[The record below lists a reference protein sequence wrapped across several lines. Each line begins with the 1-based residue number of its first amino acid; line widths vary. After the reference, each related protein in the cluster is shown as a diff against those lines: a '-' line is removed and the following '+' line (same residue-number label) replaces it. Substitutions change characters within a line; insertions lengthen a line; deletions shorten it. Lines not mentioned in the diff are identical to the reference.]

1 VKNKLL
7 ITAGALVVAGAVAAG
22 ILYAYWDQAV
32 PLAGMAINYVRSWTA
47 PLGTTTTELAAV
59 SKDAGADV
67 LSPPSATPL
76 SNALVDDWPS
86 YNKTLTSER
95 YSQLS
100 QINTKNVG
108 KLKVLCVYDTKQ
120 YTSFETGPI
129 MVNDALIGTTE
140 HDIFSL
146 DPANCQENWRTHE
159 DYKPASLLAVNHGA
173 AYMDG
178 LLFRGTEDGR
188 VLAYDFKTGKRVW
201 EATVAD
207 PKLSESTPAAPIVWN
222 GLVFIGNAGG
232 DNKGVKGR
240 MYALD
245 AKTGKIVWEF
255 YLVPKTAGD
264 PTRGPQGA
272 TPLNGSTWR
281 NAVGT
286 PITGGGT
293 WTSYTLDPT
302 TGELYIPGGNP
313 GPDFSTGSREGENL
327 YSGSIVV
334 LDAKTGAYKNHFK
347 LVPKDWHDWDAST
360 APSLIQTRGG
370 KKLLSV
376 APKDG
381 HLYGF
386 DLGTNAML
394 YRVPVTRIEN
404 IDAPFVVGK
413 AVHFCPGTV
422 GGAEWNGP
430 AYDPQTN
437 LILIG
442 EVEWCAAVTLQ
453 NDKQIQKVKL
463 GKPWSAMATHNPYQT
478 YGTNDSFGHWAGWVY
493 AADADTGVWRWR
505 LKSNYP
511 IQSGMTPTA
520 GGIVFF
526 GDMGGNFYVLDAA
539 NGQQLGGQKIGGA
552 IGGGVITYTVHGTQK
567 VAVATGFTSILWPT
581 EVVTGK
587 IVILGLDETSASSR
601 QASSFT
607 QNGAN
612 GRPQFADDPSRVVA
626 GRNVESL
633 SGVSRHNILLLFERK
648 SGTEQ
653 TRVWVPPILSE
664 SARIACTSDAFRHVT

>member
-1 VKNKLL
+1 MTRRLTTRNALL
-7 ITAGALVVAGAVAAG
+7 IVVCALVVTGGVAAGALYV
-22 ILYAYWDQAV
+22 YWDQAV
-32 PLAGMAINYVRSWTA
+32 PIVGMAINYYRSFSA
-47 PLGTTTTELAAV
+47 PAGTTSTELAPGSSGVAAV
-59 SKDAGADV
+59 AASAPAAT
-67 LSPPSATPL
+67 ATP
-76 SNALVDDWPS
+76 NAASGDWPS

-108 KLKVLCVYDTKQ
+108 KLKVLCTYDTGQ

-129 MVNDALIGTTE
+129 MVNGALIGTTE
-140 HDIFSL
+140 HDIFSI
-146 DPANCQENWRTHE
+146 DPANCHENWRTHE
-159 DYKPASLLAVNHGA
+159 DYKPASLLAVNRGA
-173 AYMDG
+173 AYLDG

-201 EATVAD
+201 EMTIAD
-207 PKLSESTPAAPIVWN
+207 PKIGESTPAAPIAWN

-255 YLVPKTAGD
+255 YLVPKTEGD

-272 TPLNGSTWR
+272 TPLDMSTWK
-281 NAVGT
+281 NATGT
-286 PITGGGT
+286 PITGGAT
-293 WTSYTLDPT
+293 WTSYTLDPI
-302 TGELYIPGGNP
+302 TGELYVPGGNP
-313 GPDFSTGSREGENL
+313 APDFATGPREGANL

-334 LDAKTGAYKNHFK
+334 LDAKTGAYKKHFK
-347 LVPKDWHDWDAST
+347 LVPKDWHDWDVST
-360 APSLIQTRGG
+360 APALIQTRGG

-386 DLGTNAML
+386 DLATNTML
-394 YRVPVTRIEN
+394 YRTPATRIEN
-404 IDAPFVVGK
+404 TEVPFAIDK
-413 AVHFCPGTV
+413 SVHFCPGTV

-430 AYDPQTN
+430 AYDPKTN

-442 EVEWCAAVTLQ
+442 EVDWCATVTLQ
-453 NDKQIQKVKL
+453 SDKDIQAVTP
-463 GKPWSAMATHNPYQT
+463 GKPWSAMATINPYHT
-478 YGTNDSFGHWAGWVY
+478 YGAPDSFGNWAGWVY
-493 AADADTGVWRWR
+493 AIDADTGVWKWR

-520 GGIVFF
+520 GGVVFF

-539 NGQQLGGQKIGGA
+539 NGQRLWGQKIGGA
-552 IGGGVITYTVHGTQK
+552 IGGGVITYTANGAQR

-587 IVILGLDETSASSR
+587 IVILGLGDATAS
-601 QASSFT
+601 Q
-607 QNGAN
+607 
-612 GRPQFADDPSRVVA
+612 
-626 GRNVESL
+626 
-633 SGVSRHNILLLFERK
+633 
-648 SGTEQ
+648 
-653 TRVWVPPILSE
+653 
-664 SARIACTSDAFRHVT
+664 